1 MLASGYYKHL
11 DQYNDGIATLP
22 DIKKMTLWSRCRPA
36 LIALCMLWLML
47 CVNLHAHA
55 AAVEVSQARIE
66 ASDDGYRLAA
76 NYSLDLSEGL
86 KKALGEGLPVTF
98 TAEVEISR
106 ARWYWV
112 DEKVSKVEQ
121 TIRIAYN
128 EWTQQY
134 AVTINNGLQQNF
146 SSLDAAM
153 SLVLR
158 PGRWLVADKNQLGN
172 GKNYTIAVRL
182 RMGISQLPKHFQI
195 SAFNDH
201 NLRQISEW
209 KRFSYKVED
218 K

>member
-1 MLASGYYKHL
+1 MTRWRPLF
-11 DQYNDGIATLP
+11 IAICLLVLTCLV
-22 DIKKMTLWSRCRPA
+22 S
-36 LIALCMLWLML
+36 
-47 CVNLHAHA
+47 VNAHA
-55 AAVEVSQARIE
+55 SAVEVSQARIE
-66 ASDDGYRLAA
+66 ASDDGFRLAA
-76 NYSLDLSEGL
+76 NYSLDLSDGL
-86 KKALGEGLPVTF
+86 KKALGEGLPVSF

-106 ARWYWV
+106 SRWYWV

-146 SSLDAAM
+146 SSLDAAL

-158 PGRWLVADKNQLGN
+158 PSRWLVADKNLLN
-172 GKNYTIAVRL
+172 TGKIYNVAVRL

-201 NLRQISEW
+201 NLRQVSEW

>member
-1 MLASGYYKHL
+1 MKLL
-11 DQYNDGIATLP
+11 
-22 DIKKMTLWSRCRPA
+22 SRWRPI
-36 LIALCMLWLML
+36 LIALCMLWLTL
-47 CVNLHAHA
+47 SFNLSAHA
-55 AAVEVSQARIE
+55 SAVEVSQARIE

-76 NYSLDLSEGL
+76 NYALDLSDGI
-86 KKALGEGLPVTF
+86 KKALGEGLPVSF

-158 PGRWLVADKNQLGN
+158 PGRWLVADKSQLGS
-172 GKNYTIAVRL
+172 GKNYNIAVRL